1 MTDCFAALGE
11 ARRPWL
17 DLDRLKATFL
27 KRSSEVHPDRF
38 HGLPEAELAV
48 AGTRYSDFNTAYQT
62 LREPRTRLLHLLE
75 LESGARP
82 RDVQRIPPGT
92 MDLFT
97 DVGQT
102 CRDLD
107 GFLAR
112 RGAVTSPM
120 LKVKLFQE
128 GLEWV
133 ERVQAIQAKVRA
145 RAAELETELQALNRK
160 WDEAPPVGSPARA
173 GALPLTRIEEIYRVL
188 SYVARWTEQI
198 QERLVQLAAP

>member
-1 MTDCFAALGE
+1 MTDCFEALGE

-17 DLDRLKATFL
+17 DLDRLKSTFL
-27 KRSSEVHPDRF
+27 DRSSEVHPDRF
-38 HGLPEAELAV
+38 HGLPEAELAA
-48 AGTRYSDFNTAYQT
+48 AGNRYSDFNSAYQT
-62 LREPRTRLLHLLE
+62 LREPRSRLLHLLE
-75 LESGARP
+75 LETGSRP

-128 GLEWV
+128 GLDWV

-145 RAAELETELQALNRK
+145 RASELEAELHAMNSRWEQ
-160 WDEAPPVGSPARA
+160 APPVGSATRA
-173 GALPLTRIEEIYRVL
+173 EALPLTRIEEIYRVL